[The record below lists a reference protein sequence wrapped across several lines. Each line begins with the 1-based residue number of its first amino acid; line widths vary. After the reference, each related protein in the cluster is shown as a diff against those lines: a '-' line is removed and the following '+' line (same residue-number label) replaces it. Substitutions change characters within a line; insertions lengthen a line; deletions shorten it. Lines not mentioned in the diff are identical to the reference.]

1 MLHSLRSNTTTN
13 FRPAARAYSHTF
25 NGMMKN
31 AKSYLLRGTEDG
43 PKLLRKGVVGDWKNY
58 FTPEQSERFDKELLA
73 KLDGTGLEFEM

>member
-1 MLHSLRSNTTTN
+1 MSDELLNRITEQC
-13 FRPAARAYSHTF
+13 TF

-31 AKSYLLRGTEDG
+31 LKSYLLRGTEDG
-43 PKLLRKGVVGDWKNY
+43 PKFLRKGVVGDWKNY